1 MGKAGFLCDSRAK
14 RLFSAGILNT
24 TEDLGV
30 RGDEVPLY
38 CSGMAPRRP
47 PPDLRYPCRGF
58 RQRPAQRAVFMRGWE
73 RDRAAARDLGVV
85 RRASSIG
92 VAQIGGGGGD
102 EGGRLAIWPDWSSG
116 QIGHLAR
123 FAIWP
128 DFLAGFAIWADWPS
142 GQISHLAGL
151 AIWADWPSG
160 RVGHLGR

>member
-1 MGKAGFLCDSRAK
+1 MSKADFLWDSQAK

-85 RRASSIG
+85 RRGSSIG
-92 VAQIGGGGGD
+92 VAQIGGGGGSAICATPIED
-102 EGGRLAIWPDWSSG
+102 GGLHPSRCREMARFQNETSLTLGIWKGSG
-116 QIGHLAR
+116 QHLR
-123 FAIWP
+123 
-128 DFLAGFAIWADWPS
+128 
-142 GQISHLAGL
+142 
-151 AIWADWPSG
+151 
-160 RVGHLGR
+160 